1 MPDDS
6 QKVVALMQRMVAA
19 QRARSALRED
29 AAVQPGISV
38 AKSEPPREKQGDSEG
53 EENLPANRRVIKVTN
68 HEKKRVKKA
77 VQGQLRSPSK
87 IQKETISAEQ
97 SEDWFSKSRFY
108 PRTYSK
114 ERIIDPA
121 PWIRVELELNHID
134 GGRD

>member
-1 MPDDS
+1 MHKLV
-6 QKVVALMQRMVAA
+6 KVAALMQRMRAV
-19 QRARSALRED
+19 QGARSALRED
-29 AAVQPGISV
+29 AAAQLVISV
-38 AKSEPPREKQGDSEG
+38 LEAEPLR
-53 EENLPANRRVIKVTN
+53 ANRRVIKVTN

-77 VQGQLRSPSK
+77 VQRQLRSPSK
-87 IQKETISAEQ
+87 IKKETISAEQ

-121 PWIRVELELNHID
+121 PWVRVELELNHID